1 VAATCN
7 RRRFLLGAS
16 ALGSAAWLPAG
27 AIADGGAVAASADW
41 TVDDMWGVHTRYAE
55 AIGFG
60 RSVTHG
66 PLVTVD
72 PVDAPWCQ

>member
-1 VAATCN
+1 
-7 RRRFLLGAS
+7 
-16 ALGSAAWLPAG
+16 
-27 AIADGGAVAASADW
+27 
-41 TVDDMWGVHTRYAE
+41 MWGVHTRYAE